1 MKRRTEITIETE
13 RLLIIHRRKPPARAW
28 CPSCD
33 VEVQMITA
41 DEAAQLSFISS
52 RLIYRLVEADELH
65 YVETPENRLL
75 ICMDSLK
82 QLLEGVKTT

>member
-1 MKRRTEITIETE
+1 
-13 RLLIIHRRKPPARAW
+13 
-28 CPSCD
+28 
-33 VEVQMITA
+33 MITA